1 MSKWEESEYAK
12 GKDTDK
18 VRFAE
23 IFCTSR
29 KTDFDARLKEA
40 EYKTGQ
46 RLDDPEVRE
55 LIHLYLSFFRYN
67 QKYQMLL
74 TYQLT
79 MWRVSRLI
87 LDAELGE
94 DVENQTK
101 SINLMD
107 KMTDLTWKLST
118 KVQGLLSEIYG
129 EDQVQ
134 DIATEQI
141 VKAISPEQ
149 RMKKKQVVAQK

>member
-1 MSKWEESEYAK
+1 MSKWEESEFAK
-12 GKDTDK
+12 GKDPNK
-18 VRFAE
+18 VQFAE
-23 IFCTSR
+23 VFCTSR
-29 KTDFDARLKEA
+29 KTDFESRLKEA

-79 MWRVSRLI
+79 MWKVSKLI
-87 LDAELGE
+87 LDAELGD

-101 SINLMD
+101 SITLMD
-107 KMTDLTWKLST
+107 KMTDLTWKLSS
-118 KVQGLLSEIYG
+118 KVQGLMSEIYG
-129 EDQVQ
+129 ENQVQ

-141 VKAISPEQ
+141 VKAQSPEQ
-149 RMKKKQVVAQK
+149 RMMKKKQKIA